1 VKLAGNARTALSAKG
16 ILILAGVGVVAC
28 LVAPLAVVITTA
40 HTAGWTEVHA
50 VLFRARSYGL
60 LKNTIALTA
69 SVGVCSAAAGTAAA
83 WCLERLGLRWAR
95 VWTAV
100 LILPMAMPD
109 FVVGFAWHS
118 LWPTMDPLTAAT
130 LIMTLSSYPLVLLPV
145 SAALRRTDRNL
156 EDVARGL
163 GLGPVAVFARVTLP
177 AIGTAIGGGTLLAA
191 LAVISEYGAFEVV
204 RFHTLTTEIFS
215 EFSFDRQGAAALSI
229 PLVLLGFVFIAADA
243 ALPRRRTGFTV
254 VARTTRAG
262 ALPRQLAVLSF
273 ATVAAVGVL
282 LPVGVLLYWM
292 QQARSTTLPAVAGLS
307 AATETTF
314 GYSAAC
320 GLAALVLA
328 TPLAYLAV
336 RYPSRFTLA
345 LHNVTFI
352 TRAVPGVIVAVSLV
366 HLAINYFYPLYE
378 TGAVVIAAYVIQFFP
393 LGLVCVH
400 STVAALP
407 RQFGEVARSLGRG
420 PMYVLMR
427 VTLPLIAP
435 GLVAGFCLVFVT
447 AATELTTTLLLAPPG
462 VKTLA
467 TQFWAY
473 QSESSYSAA
482 APYALV
488 IVAVAVVPGA
498 MLGLW
503 FDRRPQTADASELAA
518 VPVLAELAA

>member
-1 VKLAGNARTALSAKG
+1 MWSGHARTALPAKM
-16 ILILAGVGVVAC
+16 LLTLAGVGVVAC
-28 LVAPLAVVITTA
+28 VVAPLAVVIVNA
-40 HTAGWTEVHA
+40 YEAGWPEVHA
-50 VLFRARSYGL
+50 VLFRSRSYGL
-60 LKNTIALTA
+60 LGNTVVLTVL
-69 SVGVCSAAAGTAAA
+69 VGLCSALLGTAAA

-95 VWTAV
+95 AWTAV

-118 LWPTMDPLTAAT
+118 LWPTMDPLVAAT
-130 LIMTLSSYPLVLLPV
+130 VIMTLSSYPLVLLPV
-145 SAALRRTDRNL
+145 SSALRRTDRNL

-163 GLGPVAVFARVTLP
+163 GLGPIAVFLRVTLP
-177 AIGTAIGGGTLLAA
+177 AIRTAIGGGTLLAA

-215 EFSFDRQGAAALSI
+215 EFSFDRQAAAALSI
-229 PLVLLGFVFIAADA
+229 PLLLLGFVFIGMDA
-243 ALPRRRTGFTV
+243 ALPRRHTGFTAT
-254 VARTTRAG
+254 ARACRAG
-262 ALPRQLAVLSF
+262 GVSRQLVVLGFVAV
-273 ATVAAVGVL
+273 TAAGVL
-282 LPVGVLLYWM
+282 LPVGVLVYWL
-292 QQARSTTLPAVAGLS
+292 QQARVTTLPAVAGLS
-307 AATETTF
+307 QATATTF
-314 GYSAAC
+314 GYSAAS
-320 GLAALVLA
+320 AVIVLVLA

-336 RYPSRFTLA
+336 RYRSRFTLA
-345 LHNVTFI
+345 LNNFSFI

-366 HLAINYFYPLYE
+366 YLAINFFYPLYE
-378 TGAVVIAAYVIQFFP
+378 TAAVVIAAYVIGFFP

-400 STVAALP
+400 STVASLP

-420 PMYVLMR
+420 PFYVLMR

-435 GLVAGFCLVFVT
+435 GLLAGFCLVFVT
-447 AATELTTTLLLAPPG
+447 AASELTTTLLLVPPG
-462 VKTLA
+462 VETLA

-503 FDRRPQTADASELAA
+503 FDRRPQSDSAALAVA
-518 VPVLAELAA
+518 VPAAEVAL

>member
-1 VKLAGNARTALSAKG
+1 MSFAGHARAPMPVKG
-16 ILILAGVGVVAC
+16 ILTLAGIGVVVC
-28 LVAPLAVVITTA
+28 VVAPLAVVIANA
-40 HTAGWTEVHA
+40 HAAGWPEVHD

-60 LKNTIALTA
+60 LKNTIVLTA
-69 SVGVCSAAAGTAAA
+69 LVGVGSAVVGTAAA
-83 WCLERLGLRWAR
+83 LCLERSGLPWAR
-95 VWTAV
+95 LWTTV

-118 LWPTMDPLTAAT
+118 LWPTMDPLVAAT
-130 LIMTLSSYPLVLLPV
+130 VIMTMSSYPLVLLPV
-145 SAALRRTDRNL
+145 SAALRRADANL

-163 GLGPVAVFARVTLP
+163 GLGPVAVFARVTFP
-177 AIGTAIGGGTLLAA
+177 AVRTAIAGGTLLAA

-229 PLVLLGFVFIAADA
+229 PLVLLGFVFIAADG
-243 ALPRRRTGFTV
+243 ALPRRRTGFA
-254 VARTTRAG
+254 VAAGATRAG
-262 ALPRQLAVLSF
+262 ALPRQLAVVGF
-273 ATVAAVGVL
+273 TAITVIGVM
-282 LPVGVLLYWM
+282 LPVGVLLYWIE
-292 QQARSTTLPAVAGLS
+292 QARRTTLPAVASLS
-307 AATETTF
+307 EATETTF

-320 GLAALVLA
+320 GVVVLALA

-336 RYPSRFTLA
+336 RYPSRFTMA
-345 LHNVTFI
+345 LHNITFI

-366 HLAINYFYPLYE
+366 YLAINYFYPLYE
-378 TGAVVIAAYVIQFFP
+378 TGWMVIAAYAVQFFP

-400 STVAALP
+400 STVASLP

-420 PMYVLMR
+420 SLYVFTR
-427 VTLPLIAP
+427 VTLPLIGP
-435 GLVAGFCLVFVT
+435 GLLAGFCLVFVT

-467 TQFWAY
+467 TQFWAF

-488 IVAVAVVPGA
+488 IIAVSVVPGA

-503 FDRRPQTADASELAA
+503 FDRRSQHATVAA
-518 VPVLAELAA
+518 EPAPALEAVS

>member
-1 VKLAGNARTALSAKG
+1 MSVGDARTALSAKG
-16 ILILAGVGVVAC
+16 ILTLVGVGVVVC
-28 LVAPLAVVITTA
+28 LMAPLAVVVANA
-40 HTAGWTEVHA
+40 HAAGWSEVHA
-50 VLFRARSYGL
+50 VLFRARSYEL
-60 LKNTIALTA
+60 LKNTIVLTA
-69 SVGVCSAAAGTAAA
+69 LVGLCAAVLGTAAA
-83 WCLERLGLRWAR
+83 WCLERWGLRWAR

-145 SAALRRTDRNL
+145 SAALRRADHNL

-163 GLGPVAVFARVTLP
+163 GLGPAAVFVRVTLP
-177 AIGTAIGGGTLLAA
+177 AIRTAIGGGTLLAA

-215 EFSFDRQGAAALSI
+215 EFSFDRQAAAALSI
-229 PLVLLGFVFIAADA
+229 PLVLLGFAFIAADGV
-243 ALPRRRTGFTV
+243 LPRRRTGFA
-254 VARTTRAG
+254 VAARPRGDG
-262 ALPRQLAVLSF
+262 AVLRQLAVLGF
-273 ATVAAVGVL
+273 GAVIAVGVI
-282 LPVGVLLYWM
+282 LPIGVLCYWM
-292 QQARSTTLPAVAGLS
+292 TQARRTTLPAVAGLWE
-307 AATETTF
+307 ATGTTF

-320 GLAALVLA
+320 GVVVLLVA

-336 RYPSRFTLA
+336 RYPSRLTLA
-345 LHNVTFI
+345 LYNATFI
-352 TRAVPGVIVAVSLV
+352 TRAVPGVIVAVSV
-366 HLAINYFYPLYE
+366 VYLAINYFYPLYE
-378 TGAVVIAAYVIQFFP
+378 TGAMVVAAYVIQFFP

-400 STVAALP
+400 STVASLP

-420 PMYVLMR
+420 PVFVLAR

-435 GLVAGFCLVFVT
+435 GLMAGFCLVFVT
-447 AATELTTTLLLAPPG
+447 AATELTATLLLAPPD

-467 TQFWAY
+467 TQFWAF

-503 FDRRPQTADASELAA
+503 FDRRPQVGTAEA
-518 VPVLAELAA
+518 VAVATMEVTV